1 MYHVLS
7 FAVLLGAS
15 ASMVAGQYSPSS
27 PAATTSVTSSPSAQ
41 QGWQQVFSGLTSM
54 SSGYIQQGQQWGQQ
68 VQSELSQLSSYSPA
82 KLEQYVDQYQ
92 QQYCTPASITPEMK
106 MPGNYTGTS
115 IVLSFQLGNCTF
127 GSDWTTTKQIECQ
140 QPSLVYIK
148 SPAVLTAPYK
158 TPVSFTDQECKISK
172 SFGSNETQEVPAAAT
187 PTVSITIPT
196 VSSVPATPAATS
208 APSSAAATAATG
220 GTATGAASG

>member
-1 MYHVLS
+1 
-7 FAVLLGAS
+7 
-15 ASMVAGQYSPSS
+15 
-27 PAATTSVTSSPSAQ
+27 
-41 QGWQQVFSGLTSM
+41 M

-106 MPGNYTGTS
+106 MPGNYTGADNRGFTGSILLLLVAPSSSWNRPFIASENGPPRDSRFVEFASVLAAGTS

-158 TPVSFTDQECKISK
+158 TPVSFTDQVSFLPMKVPPGPIGLHTAHAAVKISL
-172 SFGSNETQEVPAAAT
+172 
-187 PTVSITIPT
+187 VSQKYLNIYPKWQ
-196 VSSVPATPAATS
+196 
-208 APSSAAATAATG
+208 
-220 GTATGAASG
+220 